1 MAEGK
6 PTLLL
11 TRPRRESEKF
21 YLLCSPRMPSLPELV
36 ISPAFEVEPINVD
49 IELDKYSTLIFTSA
63 NAVRILADTY
73 ELHERVAIC
82 VGDKT
87 AATAAMRGMRAI
99 SADGTAEDLIQLITD
114 IRPNPPLLHVR
125 GERARGDIDIRLTE
139 AGLTTEVA
147 IVYSQS
153 AKPLSGAA
161 RTALAG
167 DTAIV
172 LPVFSPRSAEL
183 ICRQIPDQAA
193 PLHVVAMSDAV
204 EAAWTAPRASMTV
217 ATTPDARAMA
227 EAVASFFPV

>member
-139 AGLTTEVA
+139 AGRTTEVA

-153 AKPLSGAA
+153 SKSLSCAA
-161 RTALAG
+161 RTA
-167 DTAIV
+167 
-172 LPVFSPRSAEL
+172 F
-183 ICRQIPDQAA
+183 
-193 PLHVVAMSDAV
+193 
-204 EAAWTAPRASMTV
+204 
-217 ATTPDARAMA
+217 
-227 EAVASFFPV
+227 